1 MSQKWESSLF
11 SVFDEAV
18 WNNYLLCGTQK
29 LNSSFFVFLYNE
41 SQLATIWQF
50 MGENV
55 FQYLVLCCT
64 EVIYTLKIKDLY
76 WHLIV
81 CENKNRVCMCL
92 NVYCVKFKGMDY
104 PKNKNA
110 IIYYRWCNAY
120 YVEQKLKV
128 TLCCFG
134 FSLQWKSMGSN
145 VIWLPVDNLWKKC
158 ASNIIFCVAQKKAIM
173 HTLIT
178 CIYASTKNI
187 YIHGIFPF
195 HKMLEKI
202 LLRTV
207 HQTILWA
214 PKNGSSVP
222 LLWKK
227 TFGPLVLFLKRC
239 KSKWCQNVEWTFP
252 VREHYTMKS
261 LCVSVWMRKL

>member
-1 MSQKWESSLF
+1 MCFK
-11 SVFDEAV
+11 
-18 WNNYLLCGTQK
+18 
-29 LNSSFFVFLYNE
+29 
-41 SQLATIWQF
+41 
-50 MGENV
+50 
-55 FQYLVLCCT
+55 YLVLCCT

-128 TLCCFG
+128 TLCFVG

-145 VIWLPVDNLWKKC
+145 VIWLPVDNLWKEMCFKYHLLC
-158 ASNIIFCVAQKKAIM
+158 CTEKSKSYTLSLLASMLPQRTFTFM
-173 HTLIT
+173 ESFH
-178 CIYASTKNI
+178 STKCWKRFFWELFTKRFFG
-187 YIHGIFPF
+187 HP
-195 HKMLEKI
+195 KM
-202 LLRTV
+202 V
-207 HQTILWA
+207 
-214 PKNGSSVP
+214 
-222 LLWKK
+222 LLWHCCEKK
-227 TFGPLVLFLKRC
+227 PLDPWFCFWKDVKVNDVRMFMF
-239 KSKWCQNVEWTFP
+239 EWTFP

>member
-1 MSQKWESSLF
+1 
-11 SVFDEAV
+11 
-18 WNNYLLCGTQK
+18 
-29 LNSSFFVFLYNE
+29 
-41 SQLATIWQF
+41 

>member
-1 MSQKWESSLF
+1 MLF
-11 SVFDEAV
+11 D
-18 WNNYLLCGTQK
+18 
-29 LNSSFFVFLYNE
+29 
-41 SQLATIWQF
+41 SQLTIY
-50 MGENV
+50 G
-55 FQYLVLCCT
+55 
-64 EVIYTLKIKDLY
+64 
-76 WHLIV
+76 
-81 CENKNRVCMCL
+81 
-92 NVYCVKFKGMDY
+92 
-104 PKNKNA
+104 
-110 IIYYRWCNAY
+110 
-120 YVEQKLKV
+120 
-128 TLCCFG
+128 
-134 FSLQWKSMGSN
+134 
-145 VIWLPVDNLWKKC
+145 KKC
-158 ASNIIFCVAQKKAIM
+158 ASNIIFCVAQKKAII

-239 KSKWCQNVEWTFP
+239 KSKWCQNVHVWVNVPCKRTLYDEI
-252 VREHYTMKS
+252 S
-261 LCVSVWMRKL
+261 LCIRMNEETLACNFFRACCKKNRSWQAGAFGYMSGLVRISALFQVGAHLKQGPRFFS